1 MTPTHLQQWIQHPE
15 TLNRDT
21 LYELRTLVARYP
33 YFQSLR
39 LLYLKN
45 LYLLHDINFGAE
57 LRKAVLYVADRR
69 VLFYFIEGDRYTLKS
84 RKVSSLFSGDLEKE
98 PSVDRT
104 LSLID
109 AFLATVPEEHSQHT
123 ELDYAV
129 DYTAY
134 LMQEEP
140 GVDAEDESEVPKLRG
155 HELIDDFIQK
165 SESSDASDTRREFLV
180 EKEEE
185 TEEEETEEE
194 IEEETEEDKVE
205 SKQVSAL
212 FDAIAEELEW
222 DFDEEEEEE
231 KPKTVEELV
240 KYFKEVIEEQST
252 PEYASEDVA
261 KLDEFVRNGG
271 KLEDY
276 FSITPDIDVDN
287 VDIENENEQKIVLR
301 ELLARKGYSDKQIA
315 KKIERFEDAGVL
327 EDEARDAVEE
337 LQEIVAKEKEELLEQ
352 QRIKKEEMV
361 QRQQKFFDDVVGE
374 IKSLDNIRGIKIPAK
389 DKKELLAYI
398 FKADASGKTQYQ
410 KDYSKSVKNLIESAY
425 FTMRG
430 DTLLDAAKKQGTS
443 SAIKNLKN
451 SLRST
456 GVSKGTKRINTSSSN
471 SIFSRAVQLL

>member
-1 MTPTHLQQWIQHPE
+1 ME
-15 TLNRDT
+15 NNSNDT
-21 LYELRTLVARYP
+21 L
-33 YFQSLR
+33 
-39 LLYLKN
+39 
-45 LYLLHDINFGAE
+45 FGFTAIT
-57 LRKAVLYVADRR
+57 DM
-69 VLFYFIEGDRYTLKS
+69 F
-84 RKVSSLFSGDLEKE
+84 
-98 PSVDRT
+98 
-104 LSLID
+104 
-109 AFLATVPEEHSQHT
+109 T
-123 ELDYAV
+123 EQVGNNIHQD
-129 DYTAY
+129 D
-134 LMQEEP
+134 
-140 GVDAEDESEVPKLRG
+140 D
-155 HELIDDFIQK
+155 IDDEELERLKQ
-165 SESSDASDTRREFLV
+165 ESAKARPATPGSKNKKTE
-180 EKEEE
+180 EIEEEEEEEE
-185 TEEEETEEE
+185 TEDIEEEEVEESKKSKKASKKKDKEEIEEEETEEE
-194 IEEETEEDKVE
+194 IEKESEEETEEDEVE

-327 EDEARDAVEE
+327 EDEAKDAVEE

>member
-1 MTPTHLQQWIQHPE
+1 ME
-15 TLNRDT
+15 NNSNDT
-21 LYELRTLVARYP
+21 L
-33 YFQSLR
+33 
-39 LLYLKN
+39 
-45 LYLLHDINFGAE
+45 FGFTAITDMFTE
-57 LRKAVLYVADRR
+57 Q
-69 VLFYFIEGDRYTLKS
+69 
-84 RKVSSLFSGDLEKE
+84 
-98 PSVDRT
+98 VDNN
-104 LSLID
+104 IHQD
-109 AFLATVPEEHSQHT
+109 
-123 ELDYAV
+123 D
-129 DYTAY
+129 D
-134 LMQEEP
+134 
-140 GVDAEDESEVPKLRG
+140 
-155 HELIDDFIQK
+155 IDDEELERLKQ
-165 SESSDASDTRREFLV
+165 ESAKARPATPGSKNKKTE
-180 EKEEE
+180 EIEEEEEEEE
-185 TEEEETEEE
+185 TEDIEEEEVEESKKSKKASKKKDKEEIEEEETEEE
-194 IEEETEEDKVE
+194 IEEESEEDEVE

-222 DFDEEEEEE
+222 DFDEEDEEE

-361 QRQQKFFDDVVGE
+361 QRQQKFFADVVGE

>member
-1 MTPTHLQQWIQHPE
+1 ME
-15 TLNRDT
+15 NNSNDT
-21 LYELRTLVARYP
+21 L
-33 YFQSLR
+33 
-39 LLYLKN
+39 
-45 LYLLHDINFGAE
+45 FGFTAIT
-57 LRKAVLYVADRR
+57 DM
-69 VLFYFIEGDRYTLKS
+69 F
-84 RKVSSLFSGDLEKE
+84 
-98 PSVDRT
+98 
-104 LSLID
+104 
-109 AFLATVPEEHSQHT
+109 T
-123 ELDYAV
+123 EQVGNNIHQD
-129 DYTAY
+129 D
-134 LMQEEP
+134 
-140 GVDAEDESEVPKLRG
+140 D
-155 HELIDDFIQK
+155 IDDEELERLKQ
-165 SESSDASDTRREFLV
+165 ESAKARPATPGSKNKKTE
-180 EKEEE
+180 EIEEEEEEEE
-185 TEEEETEEE
+185 TEDIEEEEVEEPKKSKKASKKKDKEEIEEEETEEE
-194 IEEETEEDKVE
+194 IEKESEEETEEDEVE

-327 EDEARDAVEE
+327 EDEAKDAVEE

-352 QRIKKEEMV
+352 QRIKKEEMM

>member
-1 MTPTHLQQWIQHPE
+1 MDNNSNDTLFGFEAISNMFVEDHSNTTTITPTPDDPDAMTDE
-15 TLNRDT
+15 
-21 LYELRTLVARYP
+21 ELEELKRQSAKARP
-33 YFQSLR
+33 ATPGA
-39 LLYLKN
+39 KN
-45 LYLLHDINFGAE
+45 KKQE
-57 LRKAVLYVADRR
+57 
-69 VLFYFIEGDRYTLKS
+69 
-84 RKVSSLFSGDLEKE
+84 
-98 PSVDRT
+98 
-104 LSLID
+104 
-109 AFLATVPEEHSQHT
+109 PEE
-123 ELDYAV
+123 DVV
-129 DYTAY
+129 DDDDD
-134 LMQEEP
+134 
-140 GVDAEDESEVPKLRG
+140 VND
-155 HELIDDFIQK
+155 IDDNIDDDDK
-165 SESSDASDTRREFLV
+165 TKNKKTKKVEEDDDVNNIDDNDDDVDEEESS
-180 EKEEE
+180 
-185 TEEEETEEE
+185 
-194 IEEETEEDKVE
+194 KVT
-205 SKQVSAL
+205 AL

-222 DFDEEEEEE
+222 EFDDDEEEE